1 MWGNSMVFNVSVSGE
16 LVGIVYVLVWTTIG
30 SAVNDR
36 GDRSYDMQLPGMF
49 WRSFLSFRRWVM
61 AY

>member
-1 MWGNSMVFNVSVSGE
+1 MVLE
-16 LVGIVYVLVWTTIG
+16 LTTIA

-36 GDRSYDMQLPGMF
+36 GDRSYDMRLPGVF
-49 WRSFLSFRRWVM
+49 LRSFLNLRRWVM